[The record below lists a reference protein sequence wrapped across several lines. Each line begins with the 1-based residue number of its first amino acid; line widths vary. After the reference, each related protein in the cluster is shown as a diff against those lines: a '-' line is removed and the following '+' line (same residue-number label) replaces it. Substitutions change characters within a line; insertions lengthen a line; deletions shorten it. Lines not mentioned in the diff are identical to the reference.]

1 MPSRLKESLLFSVP
15 RLIFLRETE
24 KEEILWMVGTVD
36 TRRRLLSISDEYE
49 WNKTTVFVFRDFGMA
64 TMGHEE
70 GSGKN

>member
-1 MPSRLKESLLFSVP
+1 
-15 RLIFLRETE
+15 
-24 KEEILWMVGTVD
+24 MVGTVD

-49 WNKTTVFVFRDFGMA
+49 WNKITVFFFRDFGMA